1 MTFLILFIDL
11 ALLNC
16 FENNIGVK
24 LAAEATKK
32 LIIRCDAINIDNSD
46 YF

>member
-1 MTFLILFIDL
+1 V
-11 ALLNC
+11 LLGC

-24 LAAEATKK
+24 LAAKATKR
-32 LIIRCDAINIDNSD
+32 LIIRYDAINIDNSD